1 MSINK
6 IGILTSGG
14 DAPGMNAAVRAVVL
28 AGLNAN
34 KEVYFIYD
42 GYKGLIEGHIE
53 KATREAVQDINLRGG
68 TILHSARLP
77 EFKEVTVREKAVAIL
92 KEIGIDALVVIGGDG
107 SWMGALRLYEMGINC
122 VGLPG
127 TIDNDISSCD
137 YTIGFDTALNT
148 ICSSV
153 DKLKDTSYSHHRCA
167 LIEVMGRYCG
177 DLAMYSGIACG
188 ADIIISSDMYLSKEQ
203 IIEEVKALQAKGK
216 QYIIIIVTEHTYNVH
231 ELAKEIEAGTGIETR
246 EEVVGRIQRGGSP
259 TAFDRILATRMGVYA
274 VDLICEGKSGICV
287 GLKGS
292 DLVYYNIEDA
302 LKIERKN
309 SNDLI
314 DVIKKVR

>member
-1 MSINK
+1 M
-6 IGILTSGG
+6 
-14 DAPGMNAAVRAVVL
+14 
-28 AGLNAN
+28 
-34 KEVYFIYD
+34 
-42 GYKGLIEGHIE
+42 
-53 KATREAVQDINLRGG
+53 
-68 TILHSARLP
+68 
-77 EFKEVTVREKAVAIL
+77 
-92 KEIGIDALVVIGGDG
+92 
-107 SWMGALRLYEMGINC
+107 C
-122 VGLPG
+122 
-127 TIDNDISSCD
+127 
-137 YTIGFDTALNT
+137 
-148 ICSSV
+148 
-153 DKLKDTSYSHHRCA
+153 
-167 LIEVMGRYCG
+167 RYCG
-177 DLAMYSGIACG
+177 DLSMYSGIACG